1 MLEQAFGLR
10 EAPFSVTPDPKFVY
24 LSPRHKNALAGLT
37 FAILSRKRFVLL
49 TGDVG
54 TGKTTLI
61 TTALEHLPPQRTRFS
76 VILNPTLS
84 ASEILEA
91 VLHAF
96 GIQNISH
103 SKVQRLAALEQ
114 LLKRDDQ
121 QGRISTLIVDEAH
134 KLRLEALE
142 EIRLLGNLASL
153 QIVLV
158 GQNELIDVLNHPEL
172 RPLKQRIA
180 LRLSIEPLS
189 PPEVGQYI
197 THRWSKAG
205 GRLPPFSREAVAAIA
220 RHSRGIPR
228 LINTIC
234 DNALML
240 ALQEQV
246 STVSV
251 RHVVEAAAGLDV
263 TEPRAPEVAGPRIV
277 EPENHAP
284 PARKTSTLSRLLVR
298 KAEP

>member
-24 LSPRHKNALAGLT
+24 LSPRHENALAGLT
-37 FAILSRKRFVLL
+37 FAILSRKRFILF

-61 TTALEHLPPQRTRFS
+61 TTALEHLPPRRTRFS

-84 ASEILEA
+84 AAEILEA
-91 VLHAF
+91 TLHAF
-96 GIQNISH
+96 GIANIST

-114 LLKRDDQ
+114 LLKRDDE
-121 QGRISTLIVDEAH
+121 QGRISTLIIDEAH
-134 KLRLEALE
+134 KLRSDALE
-142 EIRLLGNLASL
+142 EVRLLGNLVSL

-158 GQNELIDVLNHPEL
+158 GQNELVGVLNQPEL

-189 PPEVGQYI
+189 SIEVGEYI

-205 GRLPPFSREAVAAIA
+205 GRLPAPFSREAVNAIG
-220 RHSRGIPR
+220 RQSRGIPR

-246 STVSV
+246 STVNV
-251 RHVVEAAAGLDV
+251 RHVVEAAAELGL
-263 TEPRAPEVAGPRIV
+263 TERGAEVLRPRVVETDSAPGPRM
-277 EPENHAP
+277 E
-284 PARKTSTLSRLLVR
+284 TSPLSRLLR